1 MVTLVGL
8 GLFLSVSRTVLM
20 VSGAMFFGMM
30 GGRLRDI
37 AGKNDGGPKILVYR
51 TYGPRLS
58 VFCANKRVSDS
69 IFPTLL

>member
-1 MVTLVGL
+1 
-8 GLFLSVSRTVLM
+8 
-20 VSGAMFFGMM
+20 MFFGMM